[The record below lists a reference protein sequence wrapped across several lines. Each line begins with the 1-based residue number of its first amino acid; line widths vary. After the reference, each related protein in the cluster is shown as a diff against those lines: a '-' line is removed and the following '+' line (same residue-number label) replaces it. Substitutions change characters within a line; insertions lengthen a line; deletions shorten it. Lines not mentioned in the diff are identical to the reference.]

1 MRPTPSPTG
10 GGGDPDPRRSEWI
23 DASRGA
29 CVVAVVLLH
38 VCLWQYRPWRASVW
52 TPAADGWAWVNGYLA
67 AVRMPLLLTVSGL
80 LAARRVALGW
90 GSPAALVRAG
100 GSAWLYVVWLVVYAA
115 FYAAMPPGPL
125 PHRIEGIGDVAR
137 QLVAPETPL
146 WYVFALACY
155 IVVMTSVRQLPT
167 WVVVGS
173 LTVLSIAVQTW
184 WTGDRMTAKVPEL
197 AVFFALGVRFAAPVR
212 ARVPHLGPVQIGA
225 LAVFAAANVLMAR
238 LVLPA
243 VPDAALDLLRGL
255 ALAAFA
261 VAAVTVAVR
270 WRPLGSLSTS
280 IGRRTLP
287 VYVLHL
293 PLLLLAV
300 VLLGDRPP
308 AALGRAVATPG
319 VAALW
324 PLVMT
329 GLVITASLVVHRAM
343 LTARLGVLFAMPAR
357 IGDGLTAVHARLT
370 GPDPLG
376 GALPVAAVVPI
387 AAVAAAPTTV
397 TAATVDSDV
406 PVGVEVPLAPAAPVV
421 P

>member
-1 MRPTPSPTG
+1 MPPTLSPAG
-10 GGGDPDPRRSEWI
+10 AGGDPGARRSQWI

-38 VCLWQYRPWRASVW
+38 VCLWQYRPWRTSVW
-52 TPAADGWAWVNGYLA
+52 TPAADGWTWVNGYLA
-67 AVRMPLLLTVSGL
+67 AVRMPLLVTVSGL

-90 GSPAALVRAG
+90 ASPAALVRAG
-100 GSAWLYVVWLVVYAA
+100 GSAWLYLVWLVLYAA
-115 FYAAMPPGPL
+115 FYAAMPAGPL
-125 PHRIEGIGDVAR
+125 PHRIEGPGDLAR

-146 WYVFALACY
+146 WYVFALAGY
-155 IVVMTSVRQLPT
+155 VVVMTSVRRVPT

-173 LTVLSIAVQTW
+173 LAVLSIAVQAW
-184 WTGDRMTAKVPEL
+184 WTGDGMTAKVPEL
-197 AVFFALGVRFAAPVR
+197 AVYFALGVRFAAPVR
-212 ARVPHLGPVQIGA
+212 AQVPRLGPLQIGA
-225 LAVFAAANVLMAR
+225 LAVFALLNVLTAR

-243 VPDAALDLLRGL
+243 VPDAALDLVRGL

-270 WRPLGSLSTS
+270 WRPLGSLSTA

-293 PLLLLAV
+293 PLLLLVV

-308 AALGRAVATPG
+308 DALGGVVANPA

-324 PLVMT
+324 PLLLT
-329 GLVITASLVVHRAM
+329 ALVITASLLLHRAM
-343 LTARLGVLFAMPAR
+343 LAARLGVLFAMPAR
-357 IGDGLTAVHARLT
+357 VGDGLVAAHGRLA
-370 GPDPLG
+370 GPDGPAPAG
-376 GALPVAAVVPI
+376 VPAVPAVAPVAP
-387 AAVAAAPTTV
+387 APV
-397 TAATVDSDV
+397 
-406 PVGVEVPLAPAAPVV
+406 APATPVV